1 MNVFKRNV
9 LAAALMTAALVSTA
23 LVPNEVM
30 AQEVTVDG
38 KDFLSGASD
47 AKLAEIAKE
56 AAAQGKHLVV
66 TAPDYWQ
73 SKVAAKLHAG
83 AANVEVQMKEGFFE
97 NVLVR
102 IDDGKAKAAEQAA
115 EAKAAAAKVEAQKAE
130 AAKAEATRLE
140 AARAQAEHEEAVRQE
155 AAKADAAKAEAARQE
170 AARQEAARA
179 EAAKAEAA
187 KQAAAKAAA
196 DAKAKAEK
204 DAADKLAAQKK
215 AMLQNL
221 NGGREADGTI
231 TAGQLQKDDQLFVD
245 GQFRGVVRRGGAR
258 SQFFWLDGDLNLDR
272 VELFPL
278 GDNHFK
284 VNDPIR
290 ENAPVVLRTKSVSGR
305 IATAVP
311 SADSADRKALQQQYA
326 EGKTV
331 TETIKPADLRS
342 GDLVYLGKT
351 SALVSRLV
359 GPTYLRFW
367 LEGDLDLGQS
377 GLQKQSANAY
387 RVISDTIH

>member
-23 LVPNEVM
+23 VM

-66 TAPDYWQ
+66 TAPNYWQ

-83 AANVEVQMKEGFFE
+83 SANVEVQMKEGFFE

-130 AAKAEATRLE
+130 AAKAEAAKLE
-140 AARAQAEHEEAVRQE
+140 AARAQAERDETARQE
-155 AAKADAAKAEAARQE
+155 AAKAEAAKAEAARQE

-187 KQAAAKAAA
+187 RQQAAKAAA

-221 NGGREADGTI
+221 NGGRDADGTI
-231 TAGQLQKDDQLFVD
+231 TAGQLQKDDQVFVE

-272 VELFPL
+272 VELLPL
-278 GDNHFK
+278 GDNHYK
-284 VNDPIR
+284 VNDSIR
-290 ENAPVVLRTKSVSGR
+290 ENAPVVLRGKAVSGR
-305 IATAVP
+305 ISIAVP
-311 SADSADRKALQQQYA
+311 GADSADRKSLQQQFA
-326 EGKTV
+326 EGKNV
-331 TETIKPADLRS
+331 TETIKPTDLHA
-342 GDLVYLGKT
+342 GDIVYLGKT
-351 SALVSRLV
+351 SALVSRLQ

-367 LEGDLDLGQS
+367 LDGELDLGQA

-387 RVISDTIH
+387 RVISDTIR

>member
-9 LAAALMTAALVSTA
+9 LAAALMAAALVSTA
-23 LVPNEVM
+23 AI
-30 AQEVTVDG
+30 AQEVSVDG
-38 KDFLSGASD
+38 KEFLSGAAD
-47 AKLAEIAKE
+47 ARLADLAKQ

-66 TAPDYWQ
+66 TAPNYWQ

-83 AANVEVQMKEGFFE
+83 AANVDVQMKEGFFE

-130 AAKAEATRLE
+130 AAKAEAARLE
-140 AARAQAEHEEAVRQE
+140 SARAQAEREEAARQD
-155 AAKADAAKAEAARQE
+155 AAKAEAAKAEAARQD
-170 AARQEAARA
+170 AARQESARA

-187 KQAAAKAAA
+187 KQQAAKAAA

-204 DAADKLAAQKK
+204 EAADKLAAQKK

-231 TAGQLQKDDQLFVD
+231 NPGQLQKDDQVFVD

-272 VELFPL
+272 VELLPL
-278 GDNHFK
+278 GDNHYK
-284 VNDPIR
+284 VADQIR
-290 ENAPVVLRTKSVSGR
+290 ENGQVVLRTKSVSGR
-305 IATAVP
+305 IATMIP
-311 SADSADRKALQQQYA
+311 SAESSDRKSLQQQYA
-326 EGKTV
+326 EGKNV
-331 TETIKPADLRS
+331 SETIKPADLRS
-342 GDLVYLGKT
+342 GDIVYLGKS
-351 SALVSRLV
+351 SALVSRLEGKV
-359 GPTYLRFW
+359 YVRFW
-367 LEGDLDLGQS
+367 LDGDLDLGQP
-377 GLQKQSANAY
+377 GLQKQSGTAY

>member
-9 LAAALMTAALVSTA
+9 LAAVMMSAAWVSTA
-23 LVPNEVM
+23 VL
-30 AQEVTVDG
+30 AQEVSVDG

-66 TAPDYWQ
+66 TAPNYWQ

-115 EAKAAAAKVEAQKAE
+115 EAKAAAQKVEAQKAE
-130 AAKAEATRLE
+130 AARAE
-140 AARAQAEHEEAVRQE
+140 AARLESARAEAERAEAARQE

-187 KQAAAKAAA
+187 KQQAAKAAA
-196 DAKAKAEK
+196 EAAAKAKAEK
-204 DAADKLAAQKK
+204 DAADKIAAQKK

-221 NGGREADGTI
+221 NGGRDAEGTI
-231 TAGQLQKDDQLFVD
+231 NAGQLQKDDQIFVD

-258 SQFFWLDGDLNLDR
+258 SQFYWLDGDLNLDR
-272 VELFPL
+272 VELLPL
-278 GDNHFK
+278 GDNHYK
-284 VNDPIR
+284 VNDTIR
-290 ENAPVVLRTKSVSGR
+290 ENGAVVLRTKSTSGH
-305 IATAVP
+305 IAATVP
-311 SADSADRKALQQQYA
+311 AADAADRKALQQQFA
-326 EGKTV
+326 EGKDV
-331 TETIKPADLRS
+331 TETIHPTDLRS
-342 GDLVYLGKT
+342 GDIVYIGK
-351 SALVSRLV
+351 SAALVSRLQ
-359 GPTYLRFW
+359 GTTYLRFW
-367 LEGDLDLGQS
+367 LDGDLNFGQA
-377 GLQKQSANAY
+377 GLQKQSASAY